1 MEPKRREMLL
11 REKTI
16 LFDFDGEKKGKKQLH
31 HVWRLE

>member
-16 LFDFDGEKKGKKQLH
+16 LFDGEKKRK
-31 HVWRLE
+31 EATASCMEA